1 MIRLGVHRCH
11 DPATQCPAFTFLVPQ
26 GWRAQSGLT
35 WNQSLL
41 NPVTPAAVAQSPD
54 GAAWLAL
61 LPNAAY
67 SWVDDGRMPEGSMEY
82 GAPILRPRPAAD
94 VLLTML
100 IPRVRPGI
108 GNLRVV
114 AVEHEPAPPWP
125 SQLSRRVQP
134 GDDSIRATVEYTMR
148 GRAFREIVSLV
159 SRVAE
164 PTPMPT
170 LWGIRQVRYWF
181 TFPALSV
188 GGPVDRWDEYAEYL
202 DTARR
207 TFRVEP
213 TWIQALERLFR
224 QASDNALQ
232 QQQTWFAAQQAGHR
246 AQVAMGEQLVHM
258 GQDLSNSM
266 DDIVIGGYEQRG
278 AVYDRIYD
286 DQYLATMGLSRYD
299 DPSQPMPVEL
309 PYGYESVWSDGQG
322 DYILSEDPSYDPNSA
337 APGPNWQRLDRT
349 DR

>member
-1 MIRLGVHRCH
+1 MIRLSVQRCH
-11 DPATQCPAFTFLVPQ
+11 DPATQRVAFTFLVPQ
-26 GWRAQSGLT
+26 GWRAQSGLQ

-41 NPVTPAAVAQSPD
+41 NPVTPAASAQSPD
-54 GAAWLAL
+54 GSAWLAL
-61 LPNAAY
+61 LPNSAF
-67 SWVDDGRMPEGSMEY
+67 SWVDGGHLPEGAMEY

-94 VLLTML
+94 VLLGML
-100 IPRVRPGI
+100 FPRVRPGI

-114 AVEHEPAPPWP
+114 RVEHEPAPPWP
-125 SQLSRRVQP
+125 SQLQRRVQE

-148 GRAFREIVSLV
+148 GQAFREIVSMV
-159 SRVAE
+159 SRVAD

-170 LWGIRQVRYWF
+170 LCGIQQVRYWF
-181 TFPALSV
+181 TFPALAV
-188 GGPVDRWDEYAEYL
+188 GGPIDRWDEYAEYL

-213 TWIQALERLFR
+213 AWIQALERLFQ
-224 QASDNALQ
+224 QASSNALQ
-232 QQQTWFAAQQAGHR
+232 QQQTWFAAQQAAHR

-266 DDIVIGGYEQRG
+266 DNIVMGGYEQRNQ
-278 AVYDRIYD
+278 VYDRIYD
-286 DQYLATMGLSRYD
+286 DQYLTTMGLSRYD
-299 DPSQPMPVEL
+299 DPSQPIPVEL

-322 DYILSEDPSYDPNSA
+322 DYILSEDASYDPNLA
-337 APGPNWQRLDRT
+337 ASGPNWQRLDRT